1 MILPIAPIL
10 EWAVI
15 IEREKVLLW
24 RKKKAKPEKEPPD
37 PKKYL
42 KEDENYVSPDL
53 MATDKNEY

>member
-10 EWAVI
+10 EWAVF

-37 PKKYL
+37 PNGFL
-42 KEDENYVSPDL
+42 RR
-53 MATDKNEY
+53 